1 MKLTDNP
8 NFIYFLLKITKK
20 GGLKRVEK
28 IMGFIYQYI
37 VLIAV
42 IGLLIISYLKAG
54 EFNDILLGAL
64 VGVMV
69 QLPNSQQKEKR
80 RNE

>member
-1 MKLTDNP
+1 
-8 NFIYFLLKITKK
+8 
-20 GGLKRVEK
+20 
-28 IMGFIYQYI
+28 MGFIYQYI